1 MDHLIPV
8 KPFSANAMFVR
19 KGKTTYKTANY
30 KQFQDDVYDY
40 LMGTEWPFADKPV
53 KFLVYAGMSSKAADL
68 DNIIKPLLDTYQ
80 NIYEEFND
88 KKVQAI
94 FLSRSNVKRG
104 GEYLRVHVSEAEEL
118 EVGIEAFKEE
128 DAEGPKQKA

>member
-19 KGKTTYKTANY
+19 KGKTTYKTAKY
-30 KQFQDDVYDY
+30 KQFQEDVYEC
-40 LMGTEWPFADKPV
+40 LMGVEWPFEDKPV

-94 FLSRSNVKRG
+94 FLARSNVKRG

-118 EVGIEAFKEE
+118 EVGIEVLKEE
-128 DAEGPKQKA
+128 TTESPKQKA

>member
-1 MDHLIPV
+1 
-8 KPFSANAMFVR
+8 
-19 KGKTTYKTANY
+19 
-30 KQFQDDVYDY
+30 
-40 LMGTEWPFADKPV
+40 MGTEWPFADKPV

-94 FLSRSNVKRG
+94 FLARSNVKRG

-128 DAEGPKQKA
+128 DAESP